1 MAIGVRAT
9 TEAFGAHSIRRKI
22 RLVVL
27 ALLAAPLISMAYVPK
42 LAAQAADGGEQAAIP
57 GFIVPFTD
65 ARRGRELFVGKGC
78 VICHSINGV
87 GGKVAPALDAE
98 PSQESINVFEFS
110 ARMWNGASAMI
121 VLQGME
127 LGYQIEASGEE
138 LAHLARFIYDP
149 EEQSRFR
156 AEDIPDLI
164 LEWMVDDVYQELD
177 LTLQEL
183 RGLRED

>member
-1 MAIGVRAT
+1 M
-9 TEAFGAHSIRRKI
+9 TEAFGLRGVRRGFRWI
-22 RLVVL
+22 IL

-42 LAAQAADGGEQAAIP
+42 LAAQAVDNSEQAAIP
-57 GFIVPFTD
+57 GFLVPFTD

-87 GGKVAPALDAE
+87 GGKAAPPLDAD
-98 PSQESINVFEFS
+98 PSQETINVFEFA
-110 ARMWNGASAMI
+110 ARMWNGAGAMI

-127 LGYQIEASGEE
+127 LGYQIEVSGEE

-164 LEWMVDDVYQELD
+164 MEWMVDDVYRQLH
-177 LTLQEL
+177 LTLEEL
-183 RGLRED
+183 RDLQDE